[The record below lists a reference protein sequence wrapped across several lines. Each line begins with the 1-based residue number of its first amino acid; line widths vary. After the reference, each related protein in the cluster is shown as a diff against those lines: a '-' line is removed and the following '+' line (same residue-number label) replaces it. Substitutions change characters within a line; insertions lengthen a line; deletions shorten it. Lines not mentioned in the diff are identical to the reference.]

1 MYLENPPFELG
12 ETLDGT
18 ASDGTTLINGHLLG
32 TIFEFPAKTVGA
44 ADNRGNK
51 SRYSGKTIK
60 AICLRNTSGIRLYG
74 KRIGVINQAAAA
86 GYDGMHVCDGYAAG
100 GVGNRSQI
108 VVIDEYLAS
117 TGVADDDLFWGII
130 AGPVKVLVPAVG
142 ADFNGDIAVGNLLV
156 NSTGTTSQSLTQSGR
171 VSNVTLTAATAGNTL
186 NGYNGFQM
194 AANAVGWALSART
207 TQESTAGTDVLINAC
222 IRLF

>member
-1 MYLENPPFELG
+1 MYYENPPFELG

-18 ASDGTTLINGHLLG
+18 ASDGTTLINSHLLG
-32 TIFEFPAKTVGA
+32 MIFEFPAKQVGA

-51 SRYSGKTIK
+51 SRYTGKAIK

-74 KRIGVINQAAAA
+74 KRIGVLNGAGTA
-86 GYDGMHVCDGYAAG
+86 GYDALHNCDGYAAG
-100 GVGNRSQI
+100 GIGNRAQI
-108 VVIDEYLAS
+108 VVIDEYLAT

-130 AGPVKVLVPAVG
+130 AGPVKVLVPALG
-142 ADFNGDIAVGNLLV
+142 SGFNGDIAVGNLLV

-171 VSNVTLTAATAGNTL
+171 VANVTMNATTGLTDA
-186 NGYNGFQM
+186 FQM
-194 AANAVGWALSART
+194 AANVVGWALSART
-207 TQESTAGTDVLINAC
+207 TQESTAGVDVLINAC